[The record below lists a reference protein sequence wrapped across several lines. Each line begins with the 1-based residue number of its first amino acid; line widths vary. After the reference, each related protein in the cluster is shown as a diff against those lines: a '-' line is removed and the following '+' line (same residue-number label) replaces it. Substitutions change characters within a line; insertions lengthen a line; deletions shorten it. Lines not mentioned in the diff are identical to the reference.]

1 LAHAIILS
9 LDKYYIV
16 GVYFMKILVTG
27 VAGFLGSALA
37 QRLLDDGHKV
47 LGLDDLSTGKE
58 EVIPAGV
65 EFELGDMLDRPKLWT
80 LLQDVECVYHLAAK
94 VAVQESILYP
104 REYNSTNVGGTVSV
118 MEAMRDV
125 GVKRVVFTSSGAIY
139 GAQKAQPLHELMVPS
154 PDSPYAVSKLSAEF
168 YVKTIGKLWGIETV
182 TLRIFNA
189 YGPGQHLPADH
200 PPVIPNFLKQAVKG
214 GSLIVHNSGSQTRD
228 FVYLDDV
235 VNALTRAGTA
245 SGVDGATINIGS
257 GKEYSVLDLVNN
269 VVKLTGADTET
280 IYNHKATGGVS
291 RMRADITRASKLLGY
306 KPKFS
311 LVDGLVRTLELDPRF
326 KKAI

>member
-1 LAHAIILS
+1 
-9 LDKYYIV
+9 
-16 GVYFMKILVTG
+16 MKILVTG

-37 QRLLDDGHKV
+37 QRLLEDGHKV

-269 VVKLTGADTET
+269 VVELTGADTET

-311 LVDGLVRTLELDPRF
+311 LAEGLARTLELDHRF
-326 KKAI
+326 KKGN

>member
-1 LAHAIILS
+1 
-9 LDKYYIV
+9 
-16 GVYFMKILVTG
+16 MKMLVTG
-27 VAGFLGSALA
+27 VAGFLGSAMA
-37 QRLLDDGHKV
+37 QRLLEDGHEV
-47 LGLDDLSTGKE
+47 HGLDDLSTGKE
-58 EVIPAGV
+58 EAIPKGV

-125 GVKRVVFTSSGAIY
+125 GVKRVVFTSSGAVY
-139 GAQKAQPLHELMVPS
+139 GAQKTQPLHELMVPS
-154 PDSPYAVSKLSAEF
+154 PDSPYAVSKLSAEY
-168 YVKTIGKLWGIETV
+168 YVKTIGQLWGIETV

-235 VNALTRAGTA
+235 VDALAKAGIAT
-245 SGVDGATINIGS
+245 GVDGKTINIGS
-257 GKEYSVLDLVNN
+257 GMEYSVVDLVKN
-269 VVKLTGADTET
+269 VVELTGADTET

-291 RMRADITRASKLLGY
+291 RMRADITQASKHLGY
-306 KPKFS
+306 KPKF
-311 LVDGLVRTLELDPRF
+311 GLAEGLARTLELDPRF
-326 KKAI
+326 QS

>member
-1 LAHAIILS
+1 
-9 LDKYYIV
+9 
-16 GVYFMKILVTG
+16 MKMLVTG

-37 QRLLDDGHKV
+37 QRLLDDGHIV

-58 EVIPAGV
+58 EAIPQGV

-125 GVKRVVFTSSGAIY
+125 GVKRVVFTSSGAVY

-154 PDSPYAVSKLSAEF
+154 PDSPYAVSKISAEY

-235 VNALTRAGTA
+235 VNALARAGTA
-245 SGVDGATINIGS
+245 ADVDGSTINIGS
-257 GKEYSVLDLVNN
+257 GKEYSVLDLVKN
-269 VVKLTGADTET
+269 VVELTGADTET

-291 RMRADITRASKLLGY
+291 RMRADITQASKLLGY

-311 LVDGLVRTLELDPRF
+311 LVEGLARTLELDPRF
-326 KKAI
+326 QTR

>member
-1 LAHAIILS
+1 
-9 LDKYYIV
+9 
-16 GVYFMKILVTG
+16 MKTLITG

-37 QRLLDDGHKV
+37 QKLINDGHEV

-58 EVIPAGV
+58 AAIPSGV
-65 EFELGDMLDRPKLWT
+65 QFELGDMLDRPKLWT
-80 LLQDVECVYHLAAK
+80 LLQGVECVYHLAAK

-125 GVKRVVFTSSGAIY
+125 GVKRVVFTSSGAVY
-139 GAQKAQPLHELMVPS
+139 GAQIAQPLHEDMVTA
-154 PDSPYAVSKLSAEF
+154 PDSPYGVSKLSAEY

-200 PPVIPNFLKQAVKG
+200 PPVIPYFLRQAVKG
-214 GSLIVHNSGSQTRD
+214 GSLIIHNSGTQTRD

-235 VNALTRAGTA
+235 VEALTTAGAA
-245 SGVDGATINIGS
+245 SGVDGATINVGS
-257 GKEYSVLDLVNN
+257 GNEVSILDLAAVITE
-269 VVKLTGADTET
+269 LTGAKTQA
-280 IYNHKATGGVS
+280 IYNHKAKGGVN
-291 RMRADITRASKLLGY
+291 RMRADITRAKKLLGY
-306 KPKFS
+306 RPKYT
-311 LVDGLVRTLELDPRF
+311 LRKGLKQTLKLDPRF
-326 KKAI
+326 QVSD

>member
-1 LAHAIILS
+1 
-9 LDKYYIV
+9 
-16 GVYFMKILVTG
+16 MKTLITG

-37 QRLLDDGHKV
+37 QRLLDEGHEV

-58 EVIPAGV
+58 EAIPEGV
-65 EFELGDMLDRPKLWT
+65 QFEPGDMLDRPLLWT
-80 LLQDVECVYHLAAK
+80 LLQNVECVYHLAAR

-104 REYNSTNVGGTVSV
+104 REYNTTNVGGTVSV

-125 GVKRVVFTSSGAIY
+125 GVKRVVFTSSGAVY
-139 GAQKAQPLHELMVPS
+139 GAQKAQPLHELMVPA
-154 PDSPYAVSKLSAEF
+154 PDSPYAVSKLSAEY

-214 GSLIVHNSGSQTRD
+214 GSLIVHNSGNQTRD

-235 VNALTRAGTA
+235 VSALASASRASDIDGT
-245 SGVDGATINIGS
+245 TINIGS
-257 GKEYSVLDLVNN
+257 GKEVSILDLVQTILE
-269 VVKLTGADTET
+269 VTGAKTEA
-280 IYNHKATGGVS
+280 IFNHKATGGVD
-291 RMRADITRASKLLGY
+291 RMRADINQANQLLGY

-311 LVDGLVRTLELDPRF
+311 LAEGLKKTLDLDQRF
-326 KKAI
+326 RPAQE

>member
-1 LAHAIILS
+1 
-9 LDKYYIV
+9 
-16 GVYFMKILVTG
+16 MKMLVTG

-37 QRLLDDGHKV
+37 QRLLEDGHEV

-58 EVIPAGV
+58 EAIPEGV

-125 GVKRVVFTSSGAIY
+125 GVKRVVFTSSGAVY
-139 GAQKAQPLHELMVPS
+139 GAQKAQPLNELMVPS
-154 PDSPYAVSKLSAEF
+154 PDSPYAVSKLSAEY

-235 VNALTRAGTA
+235 VNALAGAGTA
-245 SGVDGATINIGS
+245 KDVDGATINIGS
-257 GKEYSVLDLVNN
+257 GKEYSVLDLVNS
-269 VVKLTGADTET
+269 VVELTGADAET

-291 RMRADITRASKLLGY
+291 RMRADITQASKLLGY

-311 LVDGLVRTLELDPRF
+311 LVDGLARTLKLDPRF
-326 KKAI
+326 KS